1 MVAGGQSQEKAV
13 LTEAGFV
20 VHFEDGGG
28 TAAKGYRWLL
38 EAEKDKEVN
47 SPLRGSRR
55 NQLC

>member
-1 MVAGGQSQEKAV
+1 M
-13 LTEAGFV
+13 LTEAGFG

-55 NQLC
+55 NQP